1 MSERPITIVIANQKG
16 GVGKTTTAINLAA
29 GLARAG
35 LRTLL
40 VDLDIQGSATAALLP
55 RSARAATD
63 PCVADCL
70 IAETPLDEICIPT
83 STEGLTLAPSGETM
97 ATVDIHLTNAMAR
110 ERVLS
115 RCLART
121 LPGQLD
127 VIVVDTAPY
136 LGLLTLNALVAADH
150 VLVPVTCEYLPIL
163 GLKLFNE
170 MLAKVRARV
179 GARAEVLG
187 YVLTMYD
194 RRETITEEIEGMLRK
209 SFGGLVF
216 EHPIRTST
224 RHKASSSHRKT
235 IFQYDK
241 KGSRGRE
248 DYELVTAEVM
258 RRAKLAP
265 KREAGLD
272 EAASQADATAK
283 PGQVKDGRR
292 SGRRGAS
299 SRGGGAS
306 VPRASSAS
314 A

>member
-40 VDLDIQGSATAALLP
+40 VDLDIQGSATMALLP
-55 RSARAATD
+55 RTARAATD

-70 IAETPLDEICIPT
+70 IAESPLDEIAVPT
-83 STEGLTLAPSGETM
+83 STEGLLLAPSGETM

-127 VIVVDTAPY
+127 VIVIDTAPY

-170 MLAKVRARV
+170 MLTKVRARV
-179 GARAEVLG
+179 GARAEILG

-265 KREAGLD
+265 KREAAHD
-272 EAASQADATAK
+272 EAASTAEAGAK
-283 PGQVKDGRR
+283 PASIKAGR

-299 SRGGGAS
+299 SRAAGAS
-306 VPRASSAS
+306 APRASSAS